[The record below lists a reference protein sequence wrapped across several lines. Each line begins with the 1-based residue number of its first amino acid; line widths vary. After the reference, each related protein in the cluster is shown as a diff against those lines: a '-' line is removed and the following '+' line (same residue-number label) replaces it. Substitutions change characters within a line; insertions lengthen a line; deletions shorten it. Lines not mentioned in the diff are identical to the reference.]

1 MNCISCP
8 AFVQGRSGD
17 NMKLNQ
23 DYIAHETDG
32 EILLVSSNA
41 ASFNGLFQGNETTA
55 FIINCLREDTTEH
68 AIVSALAAEYS
79 GNIEEMREDVSKTL
93 SELRRIGALSD

>member
-1 MNCISCP
+1 
-8 AFVQGRSGD
+8 
-17 NMKLNQ
+17 MKLNQ

-55 FIINCLREDTTEH
+55 FIVNCL
-68 AIVSALAAEYS
+68 
-79 GNIEEMREDVSKTL
+79 REDVSKTL

>member
-1 MNCISCP
+1 
-8 AFVQGRSGD
+8 
-17 NMKLNQ
+17 MKLNQ

-55 FIINCLREDTTEH
+55 FIINCLREVTTEH